1 VNYSTVISISLA
13 FIVSVLNSLV
23 GYIVGNIAMK
33 KEEMSKCISLVLSSM
48 VIRIVVI
55 SVLVGYALTIAYF
68 NHIAMMIA
76 LVIGIFISLLIEVT
90 LIHLSFERKRKE
102 SKAEKKKMN
111 LNSYQL
117 QTNFIF

>member
-55 SVLVGYALTIAYF
+55 SVLVGYALTVAYF